1 MNYKVN
7 IVLDNEMWV
16 TTKSMDSWQEMFE
29 KFLKKIMPIKLP
41 HTKKTVEVTVCLTND
56 FYIKFLNDAFRHKD
70 SVTNVLSF
78 PQYEKTDIGSIDTI
92 CKDDTISLGDM
103 AMSYDQIM
111 RESKE
116 FNVDFFDR
124 CCHLFT
130 HSVLHIL
137 GMDHMQSSDEKEME
151 DLEID
156 ILKSFGIKNPYIL

>member
-1 MNYKVN
+1 MICKVN
-7 IVLDNEMWV
+7 IVLDNEIWISS
-16 TTKSMDSWQEMFE
+16 KDIDFWQENFDKILE
-29 KFLKKIMPIKLP
+29 KIISIKLP

-78 PQYEKTDIGSIDTI
+78 PQYEKTDIGNIDTI
-92 CKDDTISLGDM
+92 CKDDAISLGDI
-103 AMSYDQIM
+103 AMSYDQTM

-116 FNVDFFDR
+116 FDVDFFDR
-124 CCHLFT
+124 CCHLFV
-130 HSVLHIL
+130 HSVLHLL
-137 GMDHMQSSDEKEME
+137 GMDHLQSSDEKKME